1 MILTEELFKK
11 GLKSGKYI
19 SKAQCLLFGIP
30 VENNRKQKKIL
41 IGKEITEETYN
52 RFLELK
58 LKQKRKS
65 VLEKVKTLKKIV
77 LKTDTKTVDIETLKT
92 YAKDNTILEEAIN
105 KMPYS
110 VFLKTQYWRSIT
122 KYLRDKAGHKCQIC
136 GKENNL
142 QVHRKTYLHHGK
154 EVFYLDDLIVLCDK
168 CHHNEHIK
176 NPNLSVRL
184 CPFSSRPKGIRYRV
198 TNQ

>member
-1 MILTEELFKK
+1 MLLTEELFKK

-19 SKAQCLLFGIP
+19 SKAQCLLLGIP
-30 VENNRKQKKIL
+30 VENNRKQKKAL

-65 VLEKVKTLKKIV
+65 TIEKVKALKNTV
-77 LKTDTKTVDIETLKT
+77 LKADTKTVDIETLKEYT
-92 YAKDNTILEEAIN
+92 KDNTILEETIN

-142 QVHRKTYLHHGK
+142 QVHHKTYLHHGK

-176 NPNLSVRL
+176 NPTLTVQDRKEL
-184 CPFSSRPKGIRYRV
+184 RD
-198 TNQ
+198 

>member
-19 SKAQCLLFGIP
+19 SKAQCLLLGIP
-30 VENNRKQKKIL
+30 VENNRKQKKAL

-65 VLEKVKTLKKIV
+65 VLEKVKALKKTI
-77 LKTDTKTVDIETLKT
+77 LKTDIKTVDIEILKT
-92 YAKDNTILEEAIN
+92 YAKDNTVLEEAIN

-122 KYLRDKAGHKCQIC
+122 KYLRDKTGHKCQIC

-142 QVHRKTYLHHGK
+142 QVHHKTYLHHGK
-154 EVFYLDDLIVLCDK
+154 EVFYLEDLIVLCDN
-168 CHHNEHIK
+168 CHHNEHTK
-176 NPNLSVRL
+176 NPTLFVKAMPLTVQDRKEL
-184 CPFSSRPKGIRYRV
+184 RD
-198 TNQ
+198 

>member
-19 SKAQCLLFGIP
+19 SKAQCLLLGIP
-30 VENNRKQKKIL
+30 VENNRKQKKAL

-52 RFLELK
+52 RFLQLK

-65 VLEKVKTLKKIV
+65 ILEKVKALKKTV
-77 LKTDTKTVDIETLKT
+77 LKTGTKTVDTETLKT
-92 YAKDNTILEEAIN
+92 YAKGNTILEEAIN

-142 QVHRKTYLHHGK
+142 QVHHKTYLHHGK

-176 NPNLSVRL
+176 NPYLSVRL
-184 CPFSSRPKGIRYRV
+184 CPLQSQRTER
-198 TNQ
+198 N